1 MPYRKNELSRI
12 YLLVL
17 IFLVLSLYPV
27 TVSFLGSRRAFEV
40 GNVVLLSMSIG
51 IMVAYL
57 PEVLSSFRHRLIDGA
72 GVAAIS
78 IFLCYGGIA
87 TGRAL
92 SIAWRLAG
100 KPPEWLDTTLWASQ
114 NALLLTASVTLTL
127 APQAVAGRV
136 PPLQWMKMGAFV
148 AASVFIAAWYVTLYV
163 IDD

>member
-12 YLLVL
+12 TLLVL

-27 TVSFLGSRRAFEV
+27 TVAFLGRYRAFEV
-40 GNVVLLSMSIG
+40 GNVVLLSMSMG

-57 PEVLSSFRHRLIDGA
+57 PEVVNSIGRRMIDGA

-78 IFLCYGGIA
+78 IFLCYSGIA
-87 TGRAL
+87 TGRVL
-92 SIAWRLAG
+92 SIAWRLSG
-100 KPPEWLDTTLWASQ
+100 RPPEWLDTSIWASQ
-114 NALLLTASVTLTL
+114 NALLLTAAVTLTL

-136 PPLQWMKMGAFV
+136 PPLQWVKMGAFV
-148 AASVFIAAWYVTLYV
+148 AVSAFVPAWYVTIYV